1 MKKKFYILVVI
12 LICLAFTQKLYSEEN
27 KIILKINNEIITTFD
42 IYNEIKYLSEIN
54 KDFSNLDY
62 EGKINVAKKSL
73 VREKIKN
80 IELRRLLE
88 EIKIEKKI
96 LDNLSVSYFKRLGIN
111 SVEDFNNFFKTNKIN
126 PDLVRKKITSEVL
139 WNQLIFNK
147 YKDKIKINKDEIKN
161 KIKNRKQKEYNL
173 KEILFELEENEKLE
187 DKYELINSYI
197 NRKSFSEAVLKFSIS
212 KTINNKGKLGWVKET
227 VLNKKII
234 KNLNEVSIGKIS
246 KPIVLPGGYL
256 ILKIEE
262 VKETNIEFDIEN
274 EINFIIKEKTNQQLN
289 QYSNIY
295 FNKIK
300 KNIKINEL

>member
-1 MKKKFYILVVI
+1 MKKLFKIISII
-12 LICLAFTQKLYSEEN
+12 LICLAFTLKLYSKEN
-27 KIILKINNEIITTFD
+27 KIVLKINNEIITTID
-42 IYNEIKYLSEIN
+42 IYTEIRYLSEIN
-54 KDFSNLDY
+54 KDFNNLDY
-62 EGKINVAKKSL
+62 ESKINVAKKSL
-73 VREKIKN
+73 IREKIKN
-80 IELRRLLE
+80 IELRRLLD

-96 LDNLSVSYFKRLGIN
+96 LDNLSISYFKRLGIN
-111 SVEDFNNFFKTNKIN
+111 SVEDFNNFFKINKIN

-147 YKDKIKINKDEIKN
+147 YKDKIKINKEEIKK

-173 KEILFELEENEKLE
+173 SEILFELEDKEKLKN
-187 DKYELINSYI
+187 KYELIKSYI
-197 NRKSFSEAVLKFSIS
+197 NSKSFSEAVLKFSIS
-212 KTINNKGKLGWVKET
+212 KTNNDKGKLGWVKET

-234 KNLNEVSIGKIS
+234 ESLNEISIGQIS

-256 ILKIEE
+256 ILKIEDI
-262 VKETNIEFDIEN
+262 KEINIEFDIEN
-274 EINFIIKEKTNQQLN
+274 EMKLIVKEKTNKQLN

>member
-12 LICLAFTQKLYSEEN
+12 LICLAFTQKLYSKEN
-27 KIILKINNEIITTFD
+27 KIILKINNEVITTFD
-42 IYNEIKYLSEIN
+42 IYTEIKYLSEIN
-54 KDFSNLDY
+54 KDFSNLDK

-111 SVEDFNNFFKTNKIN
+111 SIEDFNNFFKTNKIN
-126 PDLVRKKITSEVL
+126 QDLVRKKITSEVL

-147 YKDKIKINKDEIKN
+147 YKDKIKINKEEIKN
-161 KIKNRKQKEYNL
+161 KIKDRKQKEYNL
-173 KEILFELEENEKLE
+173 SEILFELEENEKLE
-187 DKYELINSYI
+187 DKYELIKSYI
-197 NRKSFSEAVLKFSIS
+197 NRKTFSEAVLKFSIS

-234 KNLNEVSIGKIS
+234 KNLNKISTGEIS

-274 EINFIIKEKTNQQLN
+274 EINLIVKEKTNEQLN

>member
-1 MKKKFYILVVI
+1 MKKNFSILVVI
-12 LICLAFTQKLYSEEN
+12 LICLAFTQKLYSKEN
-27 KIILKINNEIITTFD
+27 KIILKINNEVITTFD
-42 IYNEIKYLSEIN
+42 IYTEIKYLSEIN

-96 LDNLSVSYFKRLGIN
+96 LDNLSISYFKRLGIN
-111 SVEDFNNFFKTNKIN
+111 SIEDFNNFFKTNKIN

-147 YKDKIKINKDEIKN
+147 YKDKIKINKEEIKN
-161 KIKNRKQKEYNL
+161 KIKDRKQKEYNL
-173 KEILFELEENEKLE
+173 SEILFELEENEKLE
-187 DKYELINSYI
+187 DKYELIKSYI
-197 NRKSFSEAVLKFSIS
+197 NRKSFPEGVLKFSIS

-234 KNLNEVSIGKIS
+234 KNLNKISTGEIS

>member
-1 MKKKFYILVVI
+1 MKKFFSITSII
-12 LICLAFTQKLYSEEN
+12 LICLAFTQKIYSKEN
-27 KIILKINNEIITTFD
+27 KIILKINNEIITTID
-42 IYNEIKYLSEIN
+42 IYTEIRYLSEIN

-62 EGKINVAKKSL
+62 ESKINVAKKSL

-80 IELRRLLE
+80 IELRRLLD

-96 LDNLSVSYFKRLGIN
+96 LDNLSISYFKRLGIN
-111 SVEDFNNFFKTNKIN
+111 SVEDFNNFFKINKIN

-147 YKDKIKINKDEIKN
+147 YKDKIKINKEEIKK

-173 KEILFELEENEKLE
+173 REILFELEDKEKLK
-187 DKYELINSYI
+187 DKYELIKNYI
-197 NRKSFSEAVLKFSIS
+197 NSKSFSEAVLKFSIS
-212 KTINNKGKLGWVKET
+212 KTINNKGKIGWVKET

-234 KNLNEVSIGKIS
+234 KNLNEISIGQIS

-256 ILKIEE
+256 ILKIDDI
-262 VKETNIEFDIEN
+262 KEINIEYDIEN
-274 EINFIIKEKTNQQLN
+274 EMNLIVKKKTNEQLN

>member
-1 MKKKFYILVVI
+1 M
-12 LICLAFTQKLYSEEN
+12 LICFVFTQKLYSKEN
-27 KIILKINNEIITTFD
+27 KIIFKINNEIITTID
-42 IYNEIKYLSEIN
+42 IYTEIKYLSEIN
-54 KDFSNLDY
+54 KDFSNLDN
-62 EGKINVAKKSL
+62 ESKINLAKKSL
-73 VREKIKN
+73 IREKIKN
-80 IELRRLLE
+80 IELSRLLD

-111 SVEDFNNFFKTNKIN
+111 SVEDFNDFFEINKIN

-147 YKDKIKINKDEIKN
+147 YKDKIKINKEEIKN
-161 KIKNRKQKEYNL
+161 KIKDRKQKEYNL
-173 KEILFELEENEKLE
+173 SEILFELEENEKLE

-227 VLNKKII
+227 VLNKTII

-256 ILKIEE
+256 ILKIED

-274 EINFIIKEKTNQQLN
+274 EINLIVKEKTNEQLN

>member
-1 MKKKFYILVVI
+1 MKKFFSLTSII
-12 LICLAFTQKLYSEEN
+12 LICLAFTQKIYSKEN
-27 KIILKINNEIITTFD
+27 KIILKINNEIITTID
-42 IYNEIKYLSEIN
+42 IYTEIRYLSEIN

-62 EGKINVAKKSL
+62 ESKINVAKKSL

-80 IELRRLLE
+80 IELRRLLD

-96 LDNLSVSYFKRLGIN
+96 LDNLSISYFKRLGIN
-111 SVEDFNNFFKTNKIN
+111 SVEDFNNFFKINKIN

-147 YKDKIKINKDEIKN
+147 YKDKIKINKEEIKK

-173 KEILFELEENEKLE
+173 REILFELEDKEKLK
-187 DKYELINSYI
+187 DKYELIKNYI
-197 NRKSFSEAVLKFSIS
+197 NSKSFSEAVLKFSIS
-212 KTINNKGKLGWVKET
+212 KTINNKGKIGWVKET

-234 KNLNEVSIGKIS
+234 KNLNEISIGQIS

-256 ILKIEE
+256 ILKIDDI
-262 VKETNIEFDIEN
+262 KEINIEYDIEN
-274 EINFIIKEKTNQQLN
+274 EMNLIVKKKTNEQLN

>member
-73 VREKIKN
+73 LREKIKN

-147 YKDKIKINKDEIKN
+147 YKDKIKINKEEIKN
-161 KIKNRKQKEYNL
+161 KIKDRKQKEYNL
-173 KEILFELEENEKLE
+173 SEILFELEENEKLE

-234 KNLNEVSIGKIS
+234 KNLNKISTGKIS

-256 ILKIEE
+256 ILKIED

-274 EINFIIKEKTNQQLN
+274 EINLIVKEKTNEQLN

>member
-73 VREKIKN
+73 LREKIKN

-147 YKDKIKINKDEIKN
+147 YKDKIKINKEEIKN
-161 KIKNRKQKEYNL
+161 KIKDRKQKEYNL
-173 KEILFELEENEKLE
+173 SEILFELEENEKLE
-187 DKYELINSYI
+187 DKYELIKSYI
-197 NRKSFSEAVLKFSIS
+197 NRKTFSEAVLKFSIS

-234 KNLNEVSIGKIS
+234 KNLNEISVGKIS
-246 KPIVLPGGYL
+246 KPIILPGGYL
-256 ILKIEE
+256 ILKIED

-274 EINFIIKEKTNQQLN
+274 EINLIVKEKTNEQLN

>member
-1 MKKKFYILVVI
+1 MKKNFSILVVI
-12 LICLAFTQKLYSEEN
+12 LICLAFTQKLYSKEN
-27 KIILKINNEIITTFD
+27 KIILKINNEVITTFD
-42 IYNEIKYLSEIN
+42 IYTEIKYLSEIN

-187 DKYELINSYI
+187 DKYELIKSYI
-197 NRKSFSEAVLKFSIS
+197 NRKTFSEAVLKFSIS

-234 KNLNEVSIGKIS
+234 KNLNEISVGKIS
-246 KPIVLPGGYL
+246 KPIILPGGYL
-256 ILKIEE
+256 ILKIED

-274 EINFIIKEKTNQQLN
+274 EINLIVKEKTNEQLN

>member
-1 MKKKFYILVVI
+1 M
-12 LICLAFTQKLYSEEN
+12 LICFVFTQKLYSKEN
-27 KIILKINNEIITTFD
+27 KIIFKINNEIITTID
-42 IYNEIKYLSEIN
+42 IYTEIKYLSEIN
-54 KDFSNLDY
+54 KDFSNLDN
-62 EGKINVAKKSL
+62 ESKINLAKKSL
-73 VREKIKN
+73 IREKIKN
-80 IELRRLLE
+80 IELSRLLD

-111 SVEDFNNFFKTNKIN
+111 SVEDFNDFFEINKIN

-147 YKDKIKINKDEIKN
+147 YKDKIKINKEEIKN
-161 KIKNRKQKEYNL
+161 KIKDRKQKEYNL
-173 KEILFELEENEKLE
+173 SEILFELEENEKLE

-234 KNLNEVSIGKIS
+234 KNLNEISVGKIS
-246 KPIVLPGGYL
+246 KPIILPGGYL
-256 ILKIEE
+256 ILKIED

-274 EINFIIKEKTNQQLN
+274 EINLIVKEKTNEQLN

>member
-54 KDFSNLDY
+54 KDFSNLDN
-62 EGKINVAKKSL
+62 ESKINLAKKSL
-73 VREKIKN
+73 IREKIKN
-80 IELRRLLE
+80 IELSRLLD

-111 SVEDFNNFFKTNKIN
+111 SVEDFNDFFEINKIN

-147 YKDKIKINKDEIKN
+147 YKDKIKINKEEIKN
-161 KIKNRKQKEYNL
+161 KIKDRKQKEYNL
-173 KEILFELEENEKLE
+173 SEILFELEENEKLE

-227 VLNKKII
+227 VLNKTII

-256 ILKIEE
+256 ILKIED
-262 VKETNIEFDIEN
+262 VKETNIEFDTEN
-274 EINFIIKEKTNQQLN
+274 EINLIVNEKTNEQLN

>member
-1 MKKKFYILVVI
+1 MKKLYKITFII
-12 LICLAFTQKLYSEEN
+12 LICLAFTLKLYSKEN
-27 KIILKINNEIITTFD
+27 KIVFKINNEIITTID
-42 IYNEIKYLSEIN
+42 IYTEIRYLSEIN
-54 KDFSNLDY
+54 KDFNNLDY
-62 EGKINVAKKSL
+62 ESKINVAKKSL
-73 VREKIKN
+73 IREKIKN
-80 IELRRLLE
+80 IELRRLLD

-96 LDNLSVSYFKRLGIN
+96 LDNLSISYFKRLGIN
-111 SVEDFNNFFKTNKIN
+111 SVEDFNNFFKINKIN

-147 YKDKIKINKDEIKN
+147 YKDKIKINKEEIKK

-173 KEILFELEENEKLE
+173 SEILFELEDKEKLKN
-187 DKYELINSYI
+187 KYELIKSYI
-197 NRKSFSEAVLKFSIS
+197 NSKSFSEAVLKFSIS
-212 KTINNKGKLGWVKET
+212 KTNNDKGKLGWVKET

-234 KNLNEVSIGKIS
+234 ESLNEISIGQIS

-256 ILKIEE
+256 ILKIEDI
-262 VKETNIEFDIEN
+262 KEINIEFDIEN
-274 EINFIIKEKTNQQLN
+274 EMKLIVKEKTNKQLN

>member
-1 MKKKFYILVVI
+1 MKKNFSILVVI
-12 LICLAFTQKLYSEEN
+12 LICLAFTQKLYSKEN
-27 KIILKINNEIITTFD
+27 KIILKINNEVITTFD
-42 IYNEIKYLSEIN
+42 IYTEIKYLSEIN

-73 VREKIKN
+73 LREKIKN

-111 SVEDFNNFFKTNKIN
+111 SIEDFNNFFKTNKIN

-187 DKYELINSYI
+187 DKYELIKSYI
-197 NRKSFSEAVLKFSIS
+197 NRKTFSEAVLKFSIS

>member
-1 MKKKFYILVVI
+1 MKKLFKITSI
-12 LICLAFTQKLYSEEN
+12 IIICLVFTLKLYSKEN
-27 KIILKINNEIITTFD
+27 KIVLKINNEIITTID
-42 IYNEIKYLSEIN
+42 IYTEIRYLSEIN

-62 EGKINVAKKSL
+62 ESKINVAKKSL
-73 VREKIKN
+73 IREKIKN
-80 IELRRLLE
+80 IELRRLLD

-96 LDNLSVSYFKRLGIN
+96 LDNLSVSYFNRLGIN
-111 SVEDFNNFFKTNKIN
+111 SVVDFNNFFKINKIN

-147 YKDKIKINKDEIKN
+147 YKDKIKINKEEIKK
-161 KIKNRKQKEYNL
+161 KIKNRKQKEYKL
-173 KEILFELEENEKLE
+173 SEILFELEDKEKL
-187 DKYELINSYI
+187 KNRYELIKSYI

-212 KTINNKGKLGWVKET
+212 KTNNDKGKLGWVKET

-234 KNLNEVSIGKIS
+234 ENLNEISIGQIS

-256 ILKIEE
+256 ILKIEDI
-262 VKETNIEFDIEN
+262 KEINIEFDIEN
-274 EINFIIKEKTNQQLN
+274 EMKLIVKEKTNKQLN

>member
-1 MKKKFYILVVI
+1 MKKFFSITSII
-12 LICLAFTQKLYSEEN
+12 LICLAFTQKIYSKEN
-27 KIILKINNEIITTFD
+27 KIILKINNEIITTID
-42 IYNEIKYLSEIN
+42 IYTEIRYLSEIN

-62 EGKINVAKKSL
+62 ESKINVAKKSL

-80 IELRRLLE
+80 IELRRLLD

-96 LDNLSVSYFKRLGIN
+96 LDNLSISYFKRLGIN
-111 SVEDFNNFFKTNKIN
+111 SVEDFNNFFKINKIN

-147 YKDKIKINKDEIKN
+147 YKDKIKINKEEIKK

-173 KEILFELEENEKLE
+173 REILFELEDKEKLK
-187 DKYELINSYI
+187 DKYELIKSYI
-197 NRKSFSEAVLKFSIS
+197 NSKSFSEAVLKFSIS
-212 KTINNKGKLGWVKET
+212 KTINNKGKIGWVKET

-234 KNLNEVSIGKIS
+234 KNLNEISIGQIS

-256 ILKIEE
+256 ILKIDDI
-262 VKETNIEFDIEN
+262 KEINIEYDIEN
-274 EINFIIKEKTNQQLN
+274 EMNLIVKKKTNEQLN

>member
-1 MKKKFYILVVI
+1 MKKLFKITSI
-12 LICLAFTQKLYSEEN
+12 IIICLVFTLKLYSKEN
-27 KIILKINNEIITTFD
+27 KIVLKINNEIITTID
-42 IYNEIKYLSEIN
+42 IYTEIRYLSEIN

-62 EGKINVAKKSL
+62 ESKINVAKKSL
-73 VREKIKN
+73 IREKIKN
-80 IELRRLLE
+80 IELRRLLD

-96 LDNLSVSYFKRLGIN
+96 LDNLSVSYFNRLGIN
-111 SVEDFNNFFKTNKIN
+111 SVVDFNNFFKINKIN
-126 PDLVRKKITSEVL
+126 PNLVRKKITSEVL

-147 YKDKIKINKDEIKN
+147 YKDKIKINKEEIKK
-161 KIKNRKQKEYNL
+161 KIKNRKQKEYKL
-173 KEILFELEENEKLE
+173 SEILFELEDKEKL
-187 DKYELINSYI
+187 KNRYELIKSYI

-212 KTINNKGKLGWVKET
+212 KTNNDKGKLGWVKET

-234 KNLNEVSIGKIS
+234 ENLNEISIGQIS

-256 ILKIEE
+256 ILKIEDI
-262 VKETNIEFDIEN
+262 KEINIEFDIEN
-274 EINFIIKEKTNQQLN
+274 EMKLIVKEKTNKQLN

>member
-27 KIILKINNEIITTFD
+27 KIILKINNEVITTFD
-42 IYNEIKYLSEIN
+42 IYTEIKYLSEIN

-111 SVEDFNNFFKTNKIN
+111 SVEDFNDFFEINKIN

-147 YKDKIKINKDEIKN
+147 YKDKIKINKEEIKN
-161 KIKNRKQKEYNL
+161 KIKDRKQKEYNL
-173 KEILFELEENEKLE
+173 SEILFELEENEKLE

-234 KNLNEVSIGKIS
+234 KNLNKISTGEIS

>member
-1 MKKKFYILVVI
+1 M
-12 LICLAFTQKLYSEEN
+12 LICFVFTQKLYSKEN
-27 KIILKINNEIITTFD
+27 KIIFKINNEIITTID
-42 IYNEIKYLSEIN
+42 IYTEIKYLSEIN
-54 KDFSNLDY
+54 KDFSNLDN
-62 EGKINVAKKSL
+62 ESKINLAKKSL
-73 VREKIKN
+73 IREKIKN
-80 IELRRLLE
+80 IELSRLLD

-147 YKDKIKINKDEIKN
+147 YKDKIKINKEEIKN
-161 KIKNRKQKEYNL
+161 KIKDRKQKEYNL
-173 KEILFELEENEKLE
+173 SEILFELEENEKLE

-234 KNLNEVSIGKIS
+234 KNLNKISTGKIS

-256 ILKIEE
+256 ILKIED

-274 EINFIIKEKTNQQLN
+274 EINLIVKEKTNEQLN

>member
-1 MKKKFYILVVI
+1 MKKLFKIISII
-12 LICLAFTQKLYSEEN
+12 LICLAFTLKLYSKEN
-27 KIILKINNEIITTFD
+27 KIVFKINNEIITTID
-42 IYNEIKYLSEIN
+42 IYTEIRYLSEIN
-54 KDFSNLDY
+54 KDFNNLDY
-62 EGKINVAKKSL
+62 ESKINVAKKSL
-73 VREKIKN
+73 IREKIKN
-80 IELRRLLE
+80 IELRRLLD

-96 LDNLSVSYFKRLGIN
+96 LDNLSISYFKRLGIN
-111 SVEDFNNFFKTNKIN
+111 SVEDFNNFFKINKIN

-147 YKDKIKINKDEIKN
+147 YKDKIKINKEEIKK

-173 KEILFELEENEKLE
+173 SEILFELEDKEKLKN
-187 DKYELINSYI
+187 KYELIKSYI
-197 NRKSFSEAVLKFSIS
+197 NSKSFSEAVLKFSIS
-212 KTINNKGKLGWVKET
+212 KTNNDKGKLGWVKET

-234 KNLNEVSIGKIS
+234 ESLNEISIGQIS

-256 ILKIEE
+256 ILKIEDI
-262 VKETNIEFDIEN
+262 KEINIEFDIEN
-274 EINFIIKEKTNQQLN
+274 EMKLIVKEKTNKQLN

>member
-1 MKKKFYILVVI
+1 MKKLYKITFII
-12 LICLAFTQKLYSEEN
+12 LICLAFTLKLYSKEN
-27 KIILKINNEIITTFD
+27 KIVLKINNEIITTID
-42 IYNEIKYLSEIN
+42 IYTEIRYLSEIN
-54 KDFSNLDY
+54 KDFNNLDY
-62 EGKINVAKKSL
+62 ESKINVAKKSL
-73 VREKIKN
+73 IREKIKN
-80 IELRRLLE
+80 IELRRLLD

-96 LDNLSVSYFKRLGIN
+96 LDNLSISYFKRLGIN
-111 SVEDFNNFFKTNKIN
+111 SVEDFNNFFKINKIN

-147 YKDKIKINKDEIKN
+147 YKDKIKINKEEIKK

-173 KEILFELEENEKLE
+173 SEILFELEDKEKLKN
-187 DKYELINSYI
+187 KYELIKSYI
-197 NRKSFSEAVLKFSIS
+197 NSKSFSEAVLKFSIS
-212 KTINNKGKLGWVKET
+212 KTNNDKGKLGWVKET

-234 KNLNEVSIGKIS
+234 ESLNEISIGQIS

-256 ILKIEE
+256 ILKIEDI
-262 VKETNIEFDIEN
+262 KEINIEFDIEN
-274 EINFIIKEKTNQQLN
+274 EMKLIVKEKTNKQLN

>member
-73 VREKIKN
+73 LREKIKN

-234 KNLNEVSIGKIS
+234 KNLNEISVGKIS
-246 KPIVLPGGYL
+246 KPIILPGGYL
-256 ILKIEE
+256 ILKIED

>member
-73 VREKIKN
+73 LREKIKN

-111 SVEDFNNFFKTNKIN
+111 SVEDFNDFFEINKIN

-187 DKYELINSYI
+187 DKYELIKSYI
-197 NRKSFSEAVLKFSIS
+197 NRKTFSEAVLKFSIS

-234 KNLNEVSIGKIS
+234 KNLNEISVGKIS
-246 KPIVLPGGYL
+246 KPIILPGGYL
-256 ILKIEE
+256 ILKIED
-262 VKETNIEFDIEN
+262 VKETNIEFDTEN
-274 EINFIIKEKTNQQLN
+274 EINLIVNEKTNEQLN

>member
-73 VREKIKN
+73 LREKIKN

-111 SVEDFNNFFKTNKIN
+111 SIEDFNNFFKTNKIN

-187 DKYELINSYI
+187 DKYELIKSYI
-197 NRKSFSEAVLKFSIS
+197 NRKTFSEAVLKFSIS

-234 KNLNEVSIGKIS
+234 KNLNKISTGEIS

-256 ILKIEE
+256 ILKIED

-274 EINFIIKEKTNQQLN
+274 EINLIVKEKTNEQLN

>member
-96 LDNLSVSYFKRLGIN
+96 LDNLSISYFKRLGIN
-111 SVEDFNNFFKTNKIN
+111 SIKDFKNFFKTNKRN

>member
-1 MKKKFYILVVI
+1 M
-12 LICLAFTQKLYSEEN
+12 LICFVFTQKLYSKEN
-27 KIILKINNEIITTFD
+27 KIIFKINNEIITTID
-42 IYNEIKYLSEIN
+42 IYTEIKYLSEVN
-54 KDFSNLDY
+54 KDFSNLDN
-62 EGKINVAKKSL
+62 ESKINLAKKSL
-73 VREKIKN
+73 IREKIKN
-80 IELRRLLE
+80 IELSRLLD

-111 SVEDFNNFFKTNKIN
+111 SVEDFNDFFEINKIN
-126 PDLVRKKITSEVL
+126 PDLVRKKITIEVL

-147 YKDKIKINKDEIKN
+147 YKDKIKINKEEIKN
-161 KIKNRKQKEYNL
+161 KIKDRKQKEYNL
-173 KEILFELEENEKLE
+173 SEILFELEENEKLE

-227 VLNKKII
+227 VLNKTII

-256 ILKIEE
+256 ILKIED

-274 EINFIIKEKTNQQLN
+274 EINLIVKEKTNEQLN

>member
-227 VLNKKII
+227 VLNKTII

-256 ILKIEE
+256 ILKIED
-262 VKETNIEFDIEN
+262 VKETNIEFDTEN
-274 EINFIIKEKTNQQLN
+274 EINLIVKEKTNEQLN